1 MKISDL
7 DNYKDAYKIFNIL
20 KNTNHPNIILYGSK
34 NIEKTE
40 IIKTVLNTLFNN
52 EKNIINDELNYEYNE
67 YYYYF
72 NMLKIKYSQKKNFL
86 DIIKSIIKSYNYY
99 KTEFNYIIFDNFDKI
114 NIIFENYLK
123 VFIEK
128 NSHTTKFIILTS
140 KIDKVIEAIRSRC
153 FCIRLSEINI
163 YDKEIFINKLIKENN
178 INKNS
183 FDISQLLYLNTG
195 EIRNKLLYKLNDYN
209 NIICK
214 KIINFFTKPFN
225 KNLVELKDLSYN
237 IKNSLIDFTELC
249 KLIILH
255 YITEKISNIKLSK
268 IIKEISEM
276 NYLMINCYKDII
288 FIETLLLSL
297 YNIINE

>member
-1 MKISDL
+1 MKILDL
-7 DNYKDAYKIFNIL
+7 ENYKDAYKIFNIL
-20 KNTNHPNIILYGSK
+20 KIINHPNLILYGTK
-34 NIEKTE
+34 NIKKTE
-40 IIKTVLNTLFNN
+40 IIKTVLNTIFNN
-52 EKNIINDELNYEYNE
+52 EKNIIDEELNYEYND

-72 NMLKIKYSQKKNFL
+72 DMLKIKYSQKKNFL
-86 DIIKSIIKSYNYY
+86 DIIKSIINSYNYY
-99 KTEFNYIIFDNFDKI
+99 TTEFNYIIFDNFDSI

-163 YDKEIFINKLIKENN
+163 HDKEIFINKLIKDNN

-183 FDISQLLYLNTG
+183 FDISQLLYLNTD
-195 EIRNKLLYKLNDYN
+195 EIKNKLLYNFTDYKS
-209 NIICK
+209 IIFK
-214 KIINFFTKPFN
+214 KILNFFTKPFN

-249 KLIILH
+249 KLIIKH
-255 YITEKISNIKLSK
+255 YSTENISDIKK
-268 IIKEISEM
+268 KNIIKAISEM